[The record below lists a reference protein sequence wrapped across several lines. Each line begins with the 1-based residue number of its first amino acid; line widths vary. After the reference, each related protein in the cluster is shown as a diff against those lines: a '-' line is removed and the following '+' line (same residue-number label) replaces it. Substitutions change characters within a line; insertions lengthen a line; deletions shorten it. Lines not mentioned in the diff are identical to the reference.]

1 MFVCLHLFIIT
12 VELPLVENHHKLSVG
27 CPFFLSLGLILIAI
41 TMTHV
46 RGNGGKFVG
55 EGRGAGIDNR
65 QGGNMSV
72 GGRGVGLIE
81 GSRED
86 TVWLARDI
94 RETGRGGAG
103 SGQVRGHGGA
113 RPRRRFDCSNC
124 QDTCCGLARELVRVA
139 FKMGRVTMSPK
150 VMAFFVS
157 IVSLIYIC
165 RSSIKECLK
174 VSGLSKLREGGIVRV
189 QYLLGDLR

>member
-1 MFVCLHLFIIT
+1 
-12 VELPLVENHHKLSVG
+12 
-27 CPFFLSLGLILIAI
+27 
-41 TMTHV
+41 MTHV

-55 EGRGAGIDNR
+55 EGRGAVIGSG
-65 QGGNMSV
+65 QGGK
-72 GGRGVGLIE
+72 GGRGVGVGE
-81 GSRED
+81 SSRED

-139 FKMGRVTMSPK
+139 FKMGRVTLSPK

-157 IVSLIYIC
+157 TISLIYIC
-165 RSSIKECLK
+165 RSSIKECLL
-174 VSGLSKLREGGIVRV
+174 VSEPLRLREGGIVRV
-189 QYLLGDLR
+189 NYPLENLRWDSTCLVELLNYIFRSLSM

>member
-1 MFVCLHLFIIT
+1 MFVCLRLFIFT
-12 VELPLVENHHKLSVG
+12 VELSLVENRHKLSVG
-27 CPFFLSLGLILIAI
+27 YPFFLSLGLIFIAI

-72 GGRGVGLIE
+72 GGRGVGLSE

-150 VMAFFVS
+150 VMILLVYFVGLSYVCRNS
-157 IVSLIYIC
+157 IVPW
-165 RSSIKECLK
+165 
-174 VSGLSKLREGGIVRV
+174 LRV
-189 QYLLGDLR
+189 

>member
-1 MFVCLHLFIIT
+1 MFVCLHLFIIS

-27 CPFFLSLGLILIAI
+27 CPFFLSLSLFLIAI

-46 RGNGGKFVG
+46 RGSGGKFVG
-55 EGRGAGIDNR
+55 EGRGAGIDSR
-65 QGGNMSV
+65 QGGK
-72 GGRGVGLIE
+72 GGRGVGLSE

-103 SGQVRGHGGA
+103 FGQVRGQGGA

-150 VMAFFVS
+150 VMAIFVS
-157 IVSLIYIC
+157 TIS
-165 RSSIKECLK
+165 
-174 VSGLSKLREGGIVRV
+174 
-189 QYLLGDLR
+189 